1 MTNFD
6 PAAQAAVD
14 ARPET
19 VLYRIRPGNIPA
31 VVYVDIHG
39 QDEQCFIYTA
49 PDKQPEPDPIGAQA
63 GRLYELLPMEVRAQI
78 NRHFG
83 NAFALPVERRGVFMK
98 MCQPWEVIAE
108 AYPAQSALGFG
119 STKGARP

>member
-31 VVYVDIHG
+31 VVYVDVPNHG
-39 QDEQCFIYTA
+39 EQCFIYTA
-49 PDKQPEPDPIGAQA
+49 PNKQPEPDPIGAQA
-63 GRLYELLPMEVRAQI
+63 GHLYELLPMEVRAQI

-83 NAFALPVERRGVFMK
+83 NAFALPVERRGAFMQ
-98 MCQPWEVIAE
+98 MSPPWDVIAE
-108 AYPAQSALGFG
+108 AYP
-119 STKGARP
+119 STARAPRIPRP